1 MRLLP
6 VLTSIRV
13 VQHERRRNQKKCKED
28 GLLIVQCHVPKLS
41 SWLIMVGRKKKVQY
55 EHVYGMMRDFA
66 LISVTNGRSLYT
78 MANRKF
84 YYTATIAV

>member
-1 MRLLP
+1 MGG
-6 VLTSIRV
+6 
-13 VQHERRRNQKKCKED
+13 RN
-28 GLLIVQCHVPKLS
+28 
-41 SWLIMVGRKKKVQY
+41 KKVQY

-84 YYTATIAV
+84 CCTAMIAVLLRLHVAIS